1 MGDDHDSD
9 RAAFIPIKPGL
20 TSPESFPMS
29 PSPRPAPRA
38 FTLIELLVVI
48 AIIAVLIG
56 LLLPAVQKV
65 RESAARA
72 KCTNNLKQTALA
84 ITAYADVAGVYP
96 HGRFGCDGINTA
108 PCQNPAPAGENDPA
122 KAGFSGFVQILP
134 YLEAENLFRQFS
146 QTSMVWPTNNTPADW
161 RDANRLAAEARP
173 AFYVCP
179 SDTSRPFREYNG
191 IAAAATGSYALVHG
205 SLGPSDGISER
216 MKMRN
221 TGMFMYRTPRKR
233 AEMTDGTS
241 STMIVGEVVDA
252 HVAVSSNIWSLG
264 LRHVDSLRTTDN
276 PLNTPPG
283 TGVTYETTGTN
294 RANGA
299 FGSRHVG
306 GANFAFGDG
315 HVQFVPDAIDQN
327 TYRQLS
333 TRAGGEVANP

>member
-1 MGDDHDSD
+1 M
-9 RAAFIPIKPGL
+9 
-20 TSPESFPMS
+20 
-29 PSPRPAPRA
+29 PSLPRRAPRA

-65 RESAARA
+65 REASART
-72 KCTNNLKQTALA
+72 KCQNNLKQAALA
-84 ITAYADVAGVYP
+84 ITAYADVYGVYP
-96 HGRFGCDGINTA
+96 HGRFGCDGSSTA
-108 PCQNPAPAGENDPA
+108 PCLAAAPAGQNDPA

-134 YLEAENLFRQFS
+134 YLEAENLFRLFS

-161 RDANRLAAEARP
+161 RDANRQAAETRP

-179 SDTSRPFREYNG
+179 SDISRPFREYNG
-191 IAAAATGSYALVHG
+191 ITAAATGSYALVHG
-205 SLGPSDGISER
+205 SLGPSSGITEA

-221 TGMFMYRTPRKR
+221 TGMFMYRTARKR

-241 STMIVGEVVDA
+241 STMIVGEVIDA
-252 HVAVSSNIWSLG
+252 HTPESSNVWSLG

-276 PLNTPPG
+276 PLNTPTA
-283 TGVTYETTGTN
+283 TGVTYPTSGAG

-299 FGSRHVG
+299 FASRHVR

-315 HVQFVPDAIDQN
+315 HVQFVPDTIDLT